1 MFTKYFVQINIS
13 FFIIELIFQ
22 NQFHLSQIAGSGK
35 EGQR

>member
-1 MFTKYFVQINIS
+1 MFIKYFVQINIS

-22 NQFHLSQIAGSGK
+22 NQFQIAGSGK